1 MINISESLFSYVNIA
16 VLLLLGLF
24 FFIGY
29 KRGLVRSVISVIFS
43 IASLYIA
50 WLLASVFAKRF
61 PLWKVNIYAIQGTV
75 FEDAAKEL
83 MNQFLW
89 FLLLTVLIK
98 FFFMFIVYILKGV
111 KKIPVVKDFDAL
123 GGGIFGL
130 IEAFF
135 WIFFLC
141 ILLNTRIFANG
152 AELIDNTLL
161 KPINGITSVLV
172 SHVSKNINGVEGM
185 STLLQGGNNLAQE
198 QKENLEKWL
207 DENGYG
213 EAANSL
219 DN

>member
-1 MINISESLFSYVNIA
+1 MISISENLFSYVNIA
-16 VLLLLGLF
+16 ILLFLGLF

-29 KRGLVRSVISVIFS
+29 KRGLVRSVISVVFS

-50 WLLASVFAKRF
+50 WLLASVLAKRF
-61 PLWKVNIYAIQGTV
+61 PLWPVNLYALHGTG
-75 FEDAAKEL
+75 FEEAAKEL
-83 MNQFLW
+83 MNQFAW
-89 FLLLTVLIK
+89 FILLTILIK
-98 FFFMFIVYILKGV
+98 LFFMFIVFILKGV

-123 GGGIFGL
+123 GGGVFGIL
-130 IEAFF
+130 EAFF

-141 ILLNTRIFANG
+141 ILLNTRLFSNG
-152 AELIDNTLL
+152 ADVIDNTLL
-161 KPINGITSVLV
+161 KPINGITSALV
-172 SHVSKNINGVEGM
+172 SNVSKNINGVEGM

>member
-75 FEDAAKEL
+75 FEEAAKEL